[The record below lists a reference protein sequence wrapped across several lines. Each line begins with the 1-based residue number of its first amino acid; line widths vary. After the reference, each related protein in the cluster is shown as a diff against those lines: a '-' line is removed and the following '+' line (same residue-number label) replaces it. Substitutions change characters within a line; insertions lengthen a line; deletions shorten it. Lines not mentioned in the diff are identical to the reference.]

1 MSLGTPPSVQKLQT
15 ALHEKAKGSPDFR
28 FYALY
33 DKVHREDVLAFAYD
47 CCKANSG
54 AAGVDGQAF
63 EDIEEYVVKRWLDK
77 LARELNAAPSS
88 FHCPHPQ
95 AQILKRRD
103 SHRFQLGRLSADV
116 IHSVGDQQTG
126 QEPRGTSKLLFLS
139 EPASV
144 K

>member
-1 MSLGTPPSVQKLQT
+1 MLSDSRGKSACRSDCPYRSSTRRSRFSLSLRSAWRTASRMSAKLSNSPPSN
-15 ALHEKAKGSPDFR
+15 D
-28 FYALY
+28 
-33 DKVHREDVLAFAYD
+33 
-47 CCKANSG
+47 
-54 AAGVDGQAF
+54 
-63 EDIEEYVVKRWLDK
+63 
-77 LARELNAAPSS
+77 APSS

-126 QEPRGTSKLLFLS
+126 EAPRGTSKLLFLS
-139 EPASV
+139 ESASV